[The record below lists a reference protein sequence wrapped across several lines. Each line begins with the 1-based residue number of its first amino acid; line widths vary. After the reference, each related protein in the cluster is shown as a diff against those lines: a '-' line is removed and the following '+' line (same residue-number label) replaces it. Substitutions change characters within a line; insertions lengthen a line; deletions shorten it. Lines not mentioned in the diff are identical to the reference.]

1 MSHVRYIDKTREYYR
16 AEGYDEP
23 YRWPHFE
30 AVPFA
35 ELGKPLDACR
45 LTLVSTCDVAVKTED
60 AEPAA
65 DQCLIGSVYSIDA
78 ATPADRL
85 FSRQEHFDRHATN
98 LDDVNSFFP
107 VARLHE
113 LAAEGRI
120 GGVAPRLHGVYMG
133 YSQRRT
139 LEIDGPEVLR
149 RCREDGV
156 DAVIL
161 TPI

>member
-1 MSHVRYIDKTREYYR
+1 M
-16 AEGYDEP
+16 
-23 YRWPHFE
+23 
-30 AVPFA
+30 
-35 ELGKPLDACR
+35 
-45 LTLVSTCDVAVKTED
+45 
-60 AEPAA
+60 
-65 DQCLIGSVYSIDA
+65 
-78 ATPADRL
+78 
-85 FSRQEHFDRHATN
+85 
-98 LDDVNSFFP
+98 NSFFP
-107 VARLHE
+107 LTRLHE

-120 GGVAPRLHGVYMG
+120 GSVAPRVHGVYMG